1 MADIAHSC
9 SGGGD
14 RSRVPLLGAEGGGS
28 CIPDRDKLHL
38 VASQAGGVGR
48 GRIRTSGV
56 EYNGEG
62 AAGFIFN
69 MIHNCQRLLLE
80 HRGNDKALEP

>member
-38 VASQAGGVGR
+38 VASQAGRVGR
-48 GRIRTSGV
+48 GAMIRLLSRNLPTARLSRIRATK
-56 EYNGEG
+56 Y
-62 AAGFIFN
+62 ATRHI
-69 MIHNCQRLLLE
+69 
-80 HRGNDKALEP
+80 ALSLVHIAKQ